1 MFLLLQKG
9 NAKTEER
16 IAFWGDK
23 DYIVVL
29 HQTAHLRFFNPKK
42 KKKKLLIYTEGDF
55 LRKWWQTGWFVAR
68 TIYII
73 RNPLLLI
80 LLLVQENVI
89 TRVTYIC
96 TIYYWTLFHFWKP
109 NWFSLVIYCQFLI
122 YHHKHLV

>member
-42 KKKKLLIYTEGDF
+42 KKTAHLYRRGFLKEMMTDRLIWGTHNLHNKKSLIINIIISS
-55 LRKWWQTGWFVAR
+55 RK
-68 TIYII
+68 
-73 RNPLLLI
+73 
-80 LLLVQENVI
+80 
-89 TRVTYIC
+89 C
-96 TIYYWTLFHFWKP
+96 
-109 NWFSLVIYCQFLI
+109 
-122 YHHKHLV
+122 HH